1 MIMRRSHQH
10 NNPSHKKQSRRGNC
24 HGGLIG
30 SPTWIRTRNLLINS
44 QPLYR

>member
-1 MIMRRSHQH
+1 MKNEVK
-10 NNPSHKKQSRRGNC
+10 NNF
-24 HGGLIG
+24 GGKVGGIRPYRQDFRG